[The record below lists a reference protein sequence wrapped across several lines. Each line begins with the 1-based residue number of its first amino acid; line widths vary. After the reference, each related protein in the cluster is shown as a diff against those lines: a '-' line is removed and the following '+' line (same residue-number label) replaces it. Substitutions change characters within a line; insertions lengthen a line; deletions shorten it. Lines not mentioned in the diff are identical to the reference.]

1 MDHASLTTLESMSQA
16 LWYNRWTLGA
26 FAQYLKGHILEVGC
40 GIGNFTPALSTFGH
54 VWSIDIDSHAT
65 THTKMKVSR
74 HVKVGHGNI
83 EQNTYFFKQRKF
95 ETIVCLNVLEHIK
108 DDAKAMRNMANL
120 LVPGGYLILLVPI
133 HPFLFGSIDTA
144 IGHYRRYTSSAV
156 TKLLQ
161 QAGLSTVKKKK
172 LNALG
177 AIGWWMTGR
186 LFRRRAV
193 SDIQIRLFNLFSPIL
208 LPFENVIEPAW
219 GTSILVIAR
228 KNKKI

>member
-16 LWYNRWTLGA
+16 LWYNRWTLA
-26 FAQYLKGHILEVGC
+26 SFAQYLKGRILEVGC

-54 VWSIDIDSHAT
+54 VWAIDIDHHAM
-65 THTKMKVSR
+65 THTKKKVSSQ
-74 HVKVGHGNI
+74 VKVGRGDI
-83 EQNTYFFKQRKF
+83 EKNVYFFKRIKF
-95 ETIVCLNVLEHIK
+95 DTIVCLNVLEHIR
-108 DDAKAMRNMANL
+108 DDRIAMENMANL

-133 HPFLFGSIDTA
+133 HPLLFGSIDTA
-144 IGHYRRYTSSAV
+144 IGHYRRYTSSGV
-156 TKLLQ
+156 IELLQ
-161 QAGLSTVKKKK
+161 QAGLTPVKKKK

-186 LFRRRAV
+186 VLKRPTV